1 MCIITIYYVIV
12 WFCSIYFLNA
22 CKIIEI
28 ETRSLKIQHQVIY
41 LVAKMLSF
49 KICTSPIL
57 EDDNSYFQNM
67 SASNENSPLPLN
79 SSYYSTSLKYL
90 ILQDF
95 FFLTSIHDVK
105 YLVIFIFIPL
115 MRNFSFHISSS
126 LKCYLNFNVIS
137 SIIILY
143 IDSQKVWY
151 IFGTN
156 SILIIYMSHFSSEF
170 GFAFHFLYC
179 DF

>member
-1 MCIITIYYVIV
+1 
-12 WFCSIYFLNA
+12 
-22 CKIIEI
+22 
-28 ETRSLKIQHQVIY
+28 
-41 LVAKMLSF
+41 MLSF
-49 KICTSPIL
+49 KIYTSPIL
-57 EDDNSYFQNM
+57 ENDNSYFQNM

-79 SSYYSTSLKYL
+79 SSYYSTSSKYL

-95 FFLTSIHDVK
+95 FFNQYRWHEISRYFYSHSFNK
-105 YLVIFIFIPL
+105 EFFIPYFILFEMLFEFL
-115 MRNFSFHISSS
+115 MWFLVS
-126 LKCYLNFNVIS
+126 LFY
-137 SIIILY
+137 IL
-143 IDSQKVWY
+143 IRKKVWY